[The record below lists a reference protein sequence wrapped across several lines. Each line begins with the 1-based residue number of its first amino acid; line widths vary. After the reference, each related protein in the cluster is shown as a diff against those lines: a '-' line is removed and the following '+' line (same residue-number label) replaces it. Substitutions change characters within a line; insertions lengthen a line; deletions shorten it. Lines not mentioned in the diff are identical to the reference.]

1 MNCSYCSVLLNNK
14 IDLNNHIRN
23 LHPDIKESCIIC
35 NESFLLIELK
45 NFKSNEVG
53 GVKLQCSNCLDKNK
67 CDMCN
72 KIVLSKN
79 FKRHYSNCI
88 TNNQEYKC
96 DKCNIYFKKNV
107 IKKHY
112 NRCNNGL
119 RKCNK
124 CKERKTIDNFYAS
137 KYQCKECLK
146 EKQYCYTC
154 NRNILTKIFN
164 SHKCNLSF

>member
-35 NESFLLIELK
+35 NDSFLLIELK
-45 NFKSNEVG
+45 NFK
-53 GVKLQCSNCLDKNK
+53 CSNCLDKNK

-88 TNNQEYKC
+88 THNQEY
-96 DKCNIYFKKNV
+96 N
-107 IKKHY
+107 
-112 NRCNNGL
+112 
-119 RKCNK
+119 
-124 CKERKTIDNFYAS
+124 
-137 KYQCKECLK
+137 CLL
-146 EKQYCYTC
+146 YTSPSP
-154 NRNILTKIFN
+154 RD
-164 SHKCNLSF
+164 